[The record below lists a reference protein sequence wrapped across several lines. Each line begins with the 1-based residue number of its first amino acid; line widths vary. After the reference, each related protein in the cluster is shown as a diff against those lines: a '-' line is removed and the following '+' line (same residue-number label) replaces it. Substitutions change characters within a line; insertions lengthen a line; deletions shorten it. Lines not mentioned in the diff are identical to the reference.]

1 MFAEYLINF
10 IKNTKLFFENNPTY
24 FIIVLVAFAF
34 LIMATVAYIIISV
47 VDFDKIKN
55 EKNQRE
61 FIRTVLHE
69 DEDGLFSTKMNIS
82 CEKVTRRSRKKVD

>member
-82 CEKVTRRSRKKVD
+82 CEKITRRPRKKVE